1 MHVVDG
7 CYILHHNL
15 QLLTFE
21 GKQHKIMWRISTS
34 AHRTTDRVR
43 MMRTVATV
51 DLPDNILSLQLALDG
66 HAR

>member
-1 MHVVDG
+1 MGWSVE
-7 CYILHHNL
+7 
-15 QLLTFE
+15 FE
-21 GKQHKIMWRISTS
+21 SDLFLIKCACKQHKIMWKISTS